1 MNEAQHKWLNSK
13 CDTADPEQYDRY
25 IICRIVFLIK
35 REENAAYFLYCY
47 YNWFNLVTSA
57 EEWIENLQMMSD
69 SPTLLL
75 PPVILLDTVSY
86 NSRIKRHFAQVFAF
100 RFYLVALM
108 FCLLEME
115 KTCTRLSSSGPIQME
130 NGIKYTNVTTNIKSS
145 SISRIRRHGENQWT
159 P

>member
-1 MNEAQHKWLNSK
+1 ML
-13 CDTADPEQYDRY
+13 
-25 IICRIVFLIK
+25 
-35 REENAAYFLYCY
+35 
-47 YNWFNLVTSA
+47 
-57 EEWIENLQMMSD
+57 SD

-115 KTCTRLSSSGPIQME
+115 KTCTRPSITGPIQME
-130 NGIKYTNVTTNIKSS
+130 NGIKYTDVTNNIKSS
-145 SISRIRRHGENQWT
+145 SMSRIRRHGENQ
-159 P
+159 